1 MRAVGFKE
9 FGDPEVLEVMD
20 IPEVYA
26 SQGEIR
32 IKNYASAVNP
42 TDIVSRSGLIA
53 QFRKDYPLPAVPGMD
68 ISGIVDQVGEG
79 VVTGVSIG
87 DQVMGMVIPNALHG
101 AYSEQITLNQFAV
114 VKAPKGFSFVESAT
128 LPMNGLT
135 ARLSLDLL
143 NLTKGQVV
151 AVTGGPGAYGGYVIQ
166 LAKADGLIVIADSN
180 ESDIELLRELGVD
193 HIIPR
198 GENFAKKIKEVFP
211 NGVDGIADGALL
223 NEKAIDA
230 VKDNGSFTSVRGFKG
245 EPQRNINF
253 TATWV
258 SEYDCNFEKLDELRQ
273 QVEDGLLTLR
283 VADTVSP
290 ENASEAHKRLDGG
303 GTRGRM
309 VISWE

>member
-79 VVTGVSIG
+79 VETGVSIG

-273 QVEDGLLTLR
+273 KVEDGLLTLR

-309 VISWE
+309 VINWE

>member
-79 VVTGVSIG
+79 VETGVSIG

-290 ENASEAHKRLDGG
+290 EKASEAHKRLDGG

>member
-79 VVTGVSIG
+79 VETGISIG
-87 DQVMGMVIPNALHG
+87 DEVMGMVIPNALHG

-114 VKAPKGFSFVESAT
+114 VKAPKGCSFVESAT

-223 NEKAIDA
+223 KEKAIDA

-258 SEYDCNFEKLDELRQ
+258 SEYDCNYEKLDELRQ

>member
-79 VVTGVSIG
+79 VETGVSIG

-211 NGVDGIADGALL
+211 NGVDGIAVGALL

>member
-26 SQGEIR
+26 SQGEVR

-79 VVTGVSIG
+79 VETGINIG
-87 DQVMGMVIPNALHG
+87 DEVMGMVIPNALHG

-114 VKAPKGFSFVESAT
+114 VKAPKGCSFVESAT

-180 ESDIELLRELGVD
+180 ESDIELLSELGVD

-245 EPQRNINF
+245 KPQRNINF

>member
-79 VVTGVSIG
+79 VETGVSIG

-114 VKAPKGFSFVESAT
+114 VKAPKGCSFVESAT

-223 NEKAIDA
+223 KEKAIDA

-258 SEYDCNFEKLDELRQ
+258 SEYDCNYEKLDKLRQ

>member
-79 VVTGVSIG
+79 VETGVSIG

-223 NEKAIDA
+223 KEKAIDA

>member
-1 MRAVGFKE
+1 
-9 FGDPEVLEVMD
+9 MD

-79 VVTGVSIG
+79 VETGVSIG

>member
-1 MRAVGFKE
+1 MRVVGFKE

-79 VVTGVSIG
+79 VETGVSIG

>member
-79 VVTGVSIG
+79 VETGVSIG

-114 VKAPKGFSFVESAT
+114 VKAPKGCSFVESAT

>member
-79 VVTGVSIG
+79 VETGLSIG

>member
-79 VVTGVSIG
+79 VETGVSIG

-258 SEYDCNFEKLDELRQ
+258 SEYDCNYEKLDKLRQ

>member
-79 VVTGVSIG
+79 VETGVSIG

-273 QVEDGLLTLR
+273 KVEDGLLTLR